1 MRIRKAV
8 ITAAAPTQRSLP
20 LQRFVDRDG
29 IEKAALRI
37 IIEEVVSAGVEEI
50 ALVICPGD
58 QDFYR
63 TAAEE
68 HAPRLHFVEQS
79 NPRGY
84 GDALHRAAAFVG
96 RESFV
101 HLVGDHLY
109 VSRSGK
115 RCAQQL
121 VAIATAEA
129 CSVSAVQPTRESML
143 PYYGVVGGRRVQ
155 AQNKLYEIER
165 VVEKPTPTEAEQKL
179 IVPGLR
185 AGNYL
190 CLFGM
195 HVLSPVVLEI
205 LGQQI
210 AAAKSGQSIQLSP
223 ALAQLAQRERHL
235 ALEVEGDRY
244 NIGVK
249 YGLLT
254 AQLALALAGQDRG
267 DVLAQLVELLATS
280 QPTS

>member
-1 MRIRKAV
+1 MRLRKAV
-8 ITAAAPTQRSLP
+8 ITSAAPNQRSLP

-29 IEKAALRI
+29 VEKAALKI

-58 QDFYR
+58 QAVYQ

-68 HAPRLHFVEQS
+68 HAPRLHFVEQN

-96 RESFV
+96 KDAFV

-109 VSRSGK
+109 LSRTAK

-121 VAIATAEA
+121 VEIAAAED
-129 CSVSAVQPTRESML
+129 CSVSAVQPTREAML
-143 PYYGVVGGRRVQ
+143 PYYGVVAGRRVPQ
-155 AQNKLYEIER
+155 QNRLYEIEHI
-165 VVEKPTPTEAEQKL
+165 VEKPTPTEAEQKL

-185 AGNYL
+185 AGHYL

-195 HVLSPVVLEI
+195 HVLSPMVMEVLAK
-205 LGQQI
+205 QI
-210 AAAKSGQSIQLSP
+210 AETEQGKSIQLSP
-223 ALAQLAQRERHL
+223 ALDQLARRERHL
-235 ALEVEGDRY
+235 ALEVHGDRY

-249 YGLLT
+249 YGLLN
-254 AQLALALAGQDRG
+254 AQFALALSGQDR
-267 DVLAQLVELLATS
+267 DEVLAQIVELLATS
-280 QPTS
+280 QRNP

>member
-8 ITAAAPTQRSLP
+8 ITSAAPTQRSLP

-29 IEKAALRI
+29 VDKAALKI

-50 ALVICPGD
+50 AVVICPGD
-58 QDFYR
+58 QHVYLQ
-63 TAAEE
+63 AAEE
-68 HAPRLHFVEQS
+68 HAPRLHLVEQAD
-79 NPRGY
+79 PRGY
-84 GDALHRAAAFVG
+84 GDALHRAAAFIG
-96 RESFV
+96 HEPFV

-109 VSRSGK
+109 ISRSDQ

-121 VAIATAEA
+121 VEVAGAES
-129 CSVSAVQPTRESML
+129 CSLSAVQPTREAML

-155 AQNKLYEIER
+155 GRNSLYEVER

-185 AGNYL
+185 AGHYL

-195 HVLSPVVLEI
+195 HVLSPLVFEVLGE
-205 LGQQI
+205 QI
-210 AAAKSGQSIQLSP
+210 AAAAPGQSIALSP
-223 ALAQLAQRERHL
+223 ALAKICERERHL
-235 ALEVEGDRY
+235 ALEVAGDRY

-254 AQLALALAGQDRG
+254 AQLALALAGKDRH
-267 DVLAQLVELLATS
+267 DVLAQLVELPAGS
-280 QPTS
+280 RVG

>member
-8 ITAAAPTQRSLP
+8 ITSAAPTQRSLP

-29 IEKAALRI
+29 VDKAALKI

-50 ALVICPGD
+50 AVVICPGD
-58 QDFYR
+58 QRVYQQ
-63 TAAEE
+63 AAEE
-68 HAPRLHFVEQS
+68 HAPRLHLVEQT

-96 RESFV
+96 HEPFV

-109 VSRSGK
+109 ISRSDK

-121 VAIATAEA
+121 VEVAAAEA
-129 CSVSAVQPTRESML
+129 CSVSAVQPTREAML

-155 AQNKLYEIER
+155 GRNSLYEVER
-165 VVEKPTPTEAEQKL
+165 LVEKPTPTEAEQKL

-185 AGNYL
+185 AGHYL

-195 HVLSPVVLEI
+195 HVLSPLVFDVLGE
-205 LGQQI
+205 QI
-210 AAAKSGQSIQLSP
+210 RAAAAGQPIPLSP
-223 ALAQLAQRERHL
+223 ALAKICERERHL
-235 ALEVEGDRY
+235 ALEAAGDRY

-254 AQLALALAGQDRG
+254 AQLALALSGKDRH
-267 DVLAQLVELLATS
+267 DVLAQLVELLAGS
-280 QPTS
+280 PRLA